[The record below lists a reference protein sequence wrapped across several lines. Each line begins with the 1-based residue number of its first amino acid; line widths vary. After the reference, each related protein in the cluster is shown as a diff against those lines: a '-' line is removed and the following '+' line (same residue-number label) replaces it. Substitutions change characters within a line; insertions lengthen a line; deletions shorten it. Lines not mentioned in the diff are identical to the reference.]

1 MRRFSY
7 VRDFEIAFEI
17 TLVQKDKTLVQKE
30 KWGRQNSFCTNVIFD
45 IVSTNF
51 IPKNVSTKGK
61 LPSLR
66 ARGMAAVFKRNPRC
80 LKVLK
85 NNAMSTT
92 FPRSVDYPS
101 S

>member
-7 VRDFEIAFEI
+7 VRDFETAFEI

-30 KWGRQNSFCTNVIFD
+30 KWGRQNSFCTNVFLD

-61 LPSLR
+61 LPKKM
-66 ARGMAAVFKRNPRC
+66 MA
-80 LKVLK
+80 
-85 NNAMSTT
+85 T
-92 FPRSVDYPS
+92 
-101 S
+101 